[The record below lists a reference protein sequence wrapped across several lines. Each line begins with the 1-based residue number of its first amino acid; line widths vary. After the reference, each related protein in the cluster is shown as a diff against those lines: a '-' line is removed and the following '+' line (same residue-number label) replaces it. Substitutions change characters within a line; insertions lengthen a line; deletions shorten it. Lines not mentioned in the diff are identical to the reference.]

1 MQTNLAA
8 EFKGTREGQKAEAI
22 LRKCV
27 HCGFCTA
34 TCPTYQLLGDELDSP
49 RGRIYLMKQVL
60 EGAPVTRS
68 TQLHL
73 DRCLTCRNCETTCPS
88 GVEYGHLVDIGRKI
102 VEDRVERPSGEKAV
116 RWLLKE
122 ALTSPLFGPAMKLGQ
137 ALRPLLPAP
146 LKNKVPAKGGA
157 RSKLWPTRQHPR
169 KVLLLLGCVQPA
181 MMPNINS
188 ATARVLD
195 AAGIQTLV
203 ADDAGCCGAL
213 RTHLNDIDG
222 GLQDMRRNIDAWW
235 PLVEGLTSAGKVEAI
250 VMNASGCGV
259 AVKDYGHALAHDAD
273 YAERAARVSALTR
286 DLSELLP
293 ELVPLLKPKLALPRR
308 AGERGEGAT
317 SSSARRVVRLAYH
330 PPCTLQHGQQ
340 LRGGVETHLNALG
353 FEVSLAAAESHLCCG
368 SAGTYS
374 VLQPEL
380 ATQLRDRKLA
390 NLEPLQPEAIV
401 SANIGCIQH
410 LQGGTST
417 PVRHWV
423 EVLDDAL
430 AG

>member
-1 MQTNLAA
+1 MQTQLAP
-8 EFKGTREGQKAEAI
+8 EFKGTRQGEAAEAI

-60 EGAPVTRS
+60 EGAPVTRK

-73 DRCLTCRNCETTCPS
+73 DRCLTCRACETTCPS
-88 GVEYGHLVDIGRKI
+88 GVQYGHLVDIGREI
-102 VEDRVERPSGEKAV
+102 VEARVERPAGEKAV

-122 ALTSPLFGPAMKLGQ
+122 GLTSPLFGPAMKLGQ
-137 ALRPLLPAP
+137 LVRPLLPQA
-146 LKNKVPAKGGA
+146 LKNKVPGPAGKRA
-157 RSKLWPTRQHPR
+157 QQWPTREHKR
-169 KVLLLLGCVQPA
+169 KVLMLLGCVQPA
-181 MMPNINS
+181 MMPNVNS

-203 ADDAGCCGAL
+203 ADGAGCCGAL
-213 RTHLNDIDG
+213 RTHLNDVEG
-222 GLQDMRRNIDAWW
+222 GLADMRRNIDAWW
-235 PLVEGLTSAGKVEAI
+235 PLVKGLTSEGRVEAI

-273 YAERAARVSALTR
+273 YAEKARRVSELTR
-286 DLSELLP
+286 DISELLP
-293 ELVPLLKPKLALPRR
+293 DIAPALQGKLR
-308 AGERGEGAT
+308 EIKT
-317 SSSARRVVRLAYH
+317 KRLAFH

-340 LRGGVETHLNALG
+340 LRGGVETHLRTLG
-353 FEVSLAAAESHLCCG
+353 FEVRLAGAESHLCCG

-380 ATQLRDRKLA
+380 ATQLRDRKLGHLDA
-390 NLEPLQPEAIV
+390 PATQDPVDAIV

-410 LQGGTST
+410 LQSGTAT

>member
-1 MQTNLAA
+1 MQTNLAP
-8 EFKGTREGQKAEAI
+8 EFKGTREGQEAEAI

-34 TCPTYQLLGDELDSP
+34 TCPTYQLLGDELDGP

-102 VEDRVERPSGEKAV
+102 VEDRVERPAGEKAV

-122 ALTSPLFGPAMKLGQ
+122 GMTSPLFGPAMKLGQ
-137 ALRPLLPAP
+137 AFRPLLPAA
-146 LKNKVPAKGGA
+146 LKHKVPARAGA
-157 RSKLWPTRQHPR
+157 RAHQWPTREHPR
-169 KVLLLLGCVQPA
+169 KVLMLLGCVQPA

-203 ADDAGCCGAL
+203 ADGAGCCGAL
-213 RTHLNDIDG
+213 RTHLNDIAG
-222 GLQDMRRNIDAWW
+222 GLADMRRNVDAWW

-259 AVKDYGHALAHDAD
+259 TVKDYGHALAHDPD
-273 YAERAARVSALTR
+273 YAERAARIGALTR

-293 ELVPLLKPKLALPRR
+293 ELVPLLKPKLALPRPAR
-308 AGERGEGAT
+308 ERGGGAT
-317 SSSARRVVRLAYH
+317 SASAGRVVRLAYH

-340 LRGGVETHLNALG
+340 LRGGVETQLNALG
-353 FEVSLAAAESHLCCG
+353 FEVSLAGAESHLCCG

-380 ATQLRDRKLA
+380 ATQLRDRKLSH
-390 NLEPLQPEAIV
+390 LTPLQPEAIV

-410 LQGGTST
+410 LQSGTTT

-430 AG
+430 A

>member
-1 MQTNLAA
+1 MQTNLSP
-8 EFKGTREGQKAEAI
+8 EFKGTRDGEAAEAI

-34 TCPTYQLLGDELDSP
+34 TCPTYQLLGDELDGP

-60 EGAPVTRS
+60 EGGEVTRS

-88 GVEYGHLVDIGRKI
+88 GVDYGHLVDIGRKI
-102 VEDRVERPSGEKAV
+102 VEERVQRPAGEKAV

-122 ALTSPLFGPAMKLGQ
+122 GLTSPLFAPAMKMGQ
-137 ALRPLLPAP
+137 LVRPLLPAA
-146 LKNKVPAKGGA
+146 LKHKVPAPAAPRAGV
-157 RSKLWPTRQHPR
+157 WPQRQHAR
-169 KVLLLLGCVQPA
+169 KVLMLAGCVQPA
-181 MMPNINS
+181 MMPNVNS

-195 AAGIQTLV
+195 AAGIETLV
-203 ADDAGCCGAL
+203 AAKAGCCGAL
-213 RTHLNDIDG
+213 RTHLNDHEG
-222 GLQDMRRNIDAWW
+222 GLDDMRRNIDAWW
-235 PLVEGLTSAGKVEAI
+235 PYVERGEVEAI

-259 AVKDYGHALAHDAD
+259 AVKEYGHALAHDPD
-273 YAERAARVSALTR
+273 YAEKAARIGALTR

-293 ELVPLLKPKLALPRR
+293 DMVPALQSQVRHVGG
-308 AGERGEGAT
+308 AGH
-317 SSSARRVVRLAYH
+317 ARRLAFH

-340 LRGGVETHLNALG
+340 LRGGVETHLRALG
-353 FEVSLAAAESHLCCG
+353 FEVSLAGSESHLCCG

-374 VLQPEL
+374 VLQPTL
-380 ATQLRDRKLA
+380 AYQLRDRKLGHLSA
-390 NLEPLQPEAIV
+390 LEPQAIV

-410 LQGGTST
+410 LQSGTGT
-417 PVRHWV
+417 PVKHWV

-430 AG
+430 AAAA